1 MYRHLLVP
9 IDSSTLATELVRQAV
24 LLAKSLGASVTFFHA
39 QEDYGATSLAAL
51 ERAMWPTL
59 GNEQTAGDARAVLA
73 KAAVVAREAGVAHD
87 TVTVTSGRPYEA
99 ILSAAEARGCDLIV
113 IASHGR
119 RGLRGLM
126 LGSQTR
132 NVLQQSSLPVLVLA
146 VESNVAEWEKIQAL
160 AIIRDEH
167 RSLAAVAHGLE
178 LLARQA
184 RDDGKPPRFD
194 LLRAIVH
201 YVREFPESLHHPK
214 EDAWLFRKL
223 RERTTAFNDT
233 LAELEGEHVEGRSL
247 VDELEH
253 SIAAYEADPGGGHA
267 RFAAAVTAFV
277 VAQER
282 HMRLETRVILPAA
295 FEYLTVEDWNE
306 IGRAFAENGDP
317 RFNADGD
324 EEFRQLFARI
334 LNLMPAPRGGRQD
347 AGLSSTRP

>member
-24 LLAKSLGASVTFFHA
+24 LLAKSLGARVTFFHA
-39 QEDYGATSLAAL
+39 QEDYGATSVAAL
-51 ERAMWPTL
+51 ERALWPTL
-59 GNEQTAGDARAVLA
+59 CNEQVGSDARAVLA

-132 NVLQQSSLPVLVLA
+132 NVLQQSSLPVLVLSA
-146 VESNVAEWEKIQAL
+146 GSNVAEWERIEAL

-223 RERTTAFNDT
+223 RERTTEFNDT
-233 LAELEGEHVEGRSL
+233 LAELERQHVEGRSL

-253 SIAAYEADPGGGHA
+253 SIAAYEADPGAGHA
-267 RFAAAVTAFV
+267 RFAAAVAGFV
-277 VAQER
+277 AAQEQ

-295 FEYLTVEDWNE
+295 FEHLTPEDWNE
-306 IGRAFAENGDP
+306 IGRAFSENGDP

-334 LNLMPAPRGGRQD
+334 LNLMPAPGA
-347 AGLSSTRP
+347 AGKLRA